1 MYHFGYSWYRLPNP
15 DHSSH
20 FLPGHIKYCISHGKH
35 HCLHQRLQSTAIG
48 LLENETQDQVSQHT
62 ANVHEHLADH
72 IRQLTLC
79 LRLPLGAGFSAAAAA
94 VWRLGFEAVSLWS
107 GLAGAAWSELWPGT
121 LDSKSRSI
129 FTQRFFRFS
138 WSRRGERS
146 SVCMTGMGE
155 KVGSSLLM
163 DKLLLLLLLLPLI
176 KVLRVRLAPHVSLDL
191 AVLPPGAIQ
200 GGRTLICRVSSWSVL
215 ESDVDESVSM
225 NSRDF
230 GTILPGPLYFFF
242 SEAKGM
248 LGLGSFLGMGLWAVA
263 LLRPLGGS
271 GSSTLSFSLGVL
283 LVIFGL
289 GQVNS
294 SMLVFFSTFL
304 GCFFPI
310 VLWETVSIVAD
321 NLCFKAFVSGF
332 FWVGRGRAFSLMR
345 LRRGLSLG
353 SAKTWL
359 GLVFTLTWTSIG
371 WMIGGGT
378 DIVSMGVSFWPQIND
393 LFWDV
398 TLLSHLS
405 NCHLLVEGGSGCRLR
420 NSSKNEFDIWEE
432 FRRPLG
438 ALAVCWWKL
447 WMLSDHTFTNT
458 YT

>member
-1 MYHFGYSWYRLPNP
+1 MWHFDTLDIGHQTLVIPNTSYLLMSNTAFP
-15 DHSSH
+15 MESIIA
-20 FLPGHIKYCISHGKH
+20 FIKDCK
-35 HCLHQRLQSTAIG
+35 STTTGI
-48 LLENETQDQVSQHT
+48 LKIETQDQIPWWTTT
-62 ANVHEHLADH
+62 ALDHLADH
-72 IRQLTLC
+72 TEQPTLC
-79 LRLPLGAGFSAAAAA
+79 LRLPFGAGFSAAATA

-107 GLAGAAWSELWPGT
+107 GLAGATWNELWPGT

-138 WSRRGERS
+138 CSRRGERS
-146 SVCMTGMGE
+146 SVCMTGAGE

-163 DKLLLLLLLLPLI
+163 EKLLLPLLLT
-176 KVLRVRLAPHVSLDL
+176 KVLRVRLAPQVSLYL
-191 AVLPPGAIQ
+191 AKLLPGAME
-200 GGRTLICRVSSWSVL
+200 GGRTLICSVSSWSVL

-242 SEAKGM
+242 SVAKVIF
-248 LGLGSFLGMGLWAVA
+248 GLGSFLGTGLWVVV

-294 SMLVFFSTFL
+294 SLLVFFSTFL

-310 VLWETVSIVAD
+310 VLWEAVSIVAD
-321 NLCFKAFVSGF
+321 NLCFKAFVSKIL
-332 FWVGRGRAFSLMR
+332 WVGRGRAFSLTR

-353 SAKTWL
+353 SARTWL
-359 GLVFTLTWTSIG
+359 GVVFILIWTSIG
-371 WMIGGGT
+371 WMMGGGT
-378 DIVSMGVSFWPQIND
+378 EIVSTGVSFWPQIND

-405 NCHLLVEGGSGCRLR
+405 NCHLLVEGGSGCKLR
-420 NSSKNEFDIWEE
+420 KSSKNEFHIWEE
-432 FRRPLG
+432 FR
-438 ALAVCWWKL
+438 KL
-447 WMLSDHTFTNT
+447 SIHWLCAGKSFGC
-458 YT
+458 